1 MSGTSNRKILYIEDD
16 VGLARLFQ
24 RAMERAGYEVELALN
39 GDEGIAK
46 FREGSYALVALDHK
60 MPGKS
65 GLEVI
70 RALVEPGPLP
80 PTIMITG
87 AGNERVA
94 VEALKLG
101 AADYII
107 KDAEGNYL
115 ELIPSVVEQTLR
127 NQDLAAEKQRAEEAL
142 KESEQRYR
150 ALFERAGD
158 AIFIL
163 QAEGDDVG
171 RIVSAN
177 PSAARMHGY
186 TVEEL
191 ARRNIADLHSP
202 DSAELF
208 LSRISSIIDGE
219 WIKHRCTHHR
229 KDGSV
234 FPVELSAG
242 LLDIGGKRFILAIDR
257 DITEREKS
265 QDLHVRTQRLEA
277 VAELAGGVAHNFNNL
292 LQIVMGG
299 ASLIQECA
307 GLGDLDE
314 IKAQTDQIMR
324 SARYGSETVK
334 QLQSF
339 AGVRNEPKPQTG
351 RVFDM
356 SKTVSQ
362 AIEMSRVWWKTI
374 PDKDGIQITL
384 TSSLEE
390 GCFVLGKENE
400 LFDVSVNLIKNSA
413 EALQKGGSINI
424 RGYVLDGEVVF
435 RFHDSGPGIP
445 PENVDRIFEPFF
457 TTKGFQRSGMGL
469 SSSLGAVK
477 RCGGELTVETSPEHG
492 TTFTVVLPLA
502 GESSPLPL
510 TARTDKNITLNVLVI
525 DDLEPVLNSLC
536 RALGRV
542 SCRITSAASGEEGLR
557 LFKEKPFDLVICDLG
572 MPGMNGWEV
581 GKRIRMLCS
590 ERGLRKPPFIL
601 LTGWGGQLE
610 ETEKIE
616 ESGVDRLIEKPV
628 DPPGLIDTIKELA
641 DFREAEQ
648 APEN

>member
-1 MSGTSNRKILYIEDD
+1 MYIEDD
-16 VGLARLFQ
+16 LGLARLFR
-24 RAMERAGYEVELALN
+24 RAMERAGYEVELALD

-127 NQDLAAEKQRAEEAL
+127 NQELALEKQRAEEAL

-208 LSRISSIIDGE
+208 LSRISRIIDGE

-339 AGVRNEPKPQTG
+339 AGVRHEPKPQTG
-351 RVFDM
+351 RIFDM

-413 EALQKGGSINI
+413 EALQEGGSINI
-424 RGYVLDGEVVF
+424 RGYVLDGDVVF

-477 RCGGELTVETSPEHG
+477 RCGGELTVDTSPEHG

-502 GESSPLPL
+502 GQSSPLPV
-510 TARTDKNITLNVLVI
+510 TARTDTNIALNVLVI

-590 ERGLRKPPFIL
+590 ERGLHKPPFIL

-648 APEN
+648 TPEN

>member
-1 MSGTSNRKILYIEDD
+1 MYIEDD